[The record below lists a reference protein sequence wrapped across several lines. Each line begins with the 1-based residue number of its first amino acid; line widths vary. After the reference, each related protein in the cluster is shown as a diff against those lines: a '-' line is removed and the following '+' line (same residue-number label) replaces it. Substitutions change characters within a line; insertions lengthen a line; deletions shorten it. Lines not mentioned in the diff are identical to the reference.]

1 MIDKQSNLYKQL
13 QERDQL
19 HVLKFWDELSAI
31 EQDELTRQLESID
44 FSLLDEFVNM
54 LQQSNEMSQEI
65 EACEV
70 HKRCECNHHQE
81 VGEAMIRKGELGVL
95 TVAGG
100 DGTRLGWSGPKGTYP
115 ATPLS
120 GKSLFQLIAE
130 QIVYAQERYGVT
142 IPWYIMTSVS
152 NSELTKSFLLDNN
165 CFGLDRADIFV
176 FEQKQVPTLDEH
188 GNLILNTKSSF
199 VTNPDGHGGIISGL
213 QQSGALAEMEGRGI
227 QYLSY
232 VQVDNPLAR
241 VVDPIFLAMHATDD
255 DSSNEVSSKCVPKTN
270 PEERVGVFCKK
281 DGRVSIQE
289 YSDLTDEQASGT
301 TEGELTFGAGSI
313 AIHMFSR
320 AFLDQ
325 IASTLPWHKA
335 RKKVAALEGECNAIK
350 FETFVFD
357 VLPMAA
363 DSLVV
368 QVKRE
373 DEFAPIKNAN
383 GDDSPATSQALQ
395 ASRSRRW
402 LIEAGIDIEDGAE
415 VELSPLSGASPR
427 EINVSE
433 IPNPIKSGQ
442 QHVV

>member
-1 MIDKQSNLYKQL
+1 MIDKQSNLYTQL

-19 HVLKFWDELSAI
+19 HVLKFWDELSAE
-31 EQDELTRQLESID
+31 EQHALTQQLESID
-44 FSLLDEFVNM
+44 MALLDEFTNLLHQTDVM
-54 LQQSNEMSQEI
+54 TQDISP
-65 EACEV
+65 CEV
-70 HKRCECNHHQE
+70 HKRCACKHHQE
-81 VGEAMIRKGELGVL
+81 VGEEIVRKGELGVL

-176 FEQKQVPTLDEH
+176 FEQRQVPTLDEH
-188 GNLILNTKSSF
+188 AKLILNTKSSI
-199 VTNPDGHGGIISGL
+199 VTNPDGHGGMISGL

-270 PEERVGVFCKK
+270 PEERVGVFCTK
-281 DGRVSIQE
+281 DGSVSVQE
-289 YSDLTDEQASGT
+289 YSDLTDAQAAET
-301 TEGELTFGAGSI
+301 TDGELTYGAGSI

-320 AFLDQ
+320 SFLEQ
-325 IASTLPWHKA
+325 IASSLPWHKA
-335 RKKVAALEGECNAIK
+335 LKNVQGLDGECDAVK

-357 VLPMAA
+357 VLPMAKN
-363 DSLVV
+363 SLVV

-373 DEFAPIKNAN
+373 DEFAPIKNAT
-383 GDDSPATSQALQ
+383 GDDSPATSQVLQ

-427 EINVSE
+427 EIDVSD
-433 IPNPIKSGQ
+433 IPNPISAGQ
-442 QHVV
+442 QLAV